1 MLELLFQG
9 LIEWLYGMILEVWEY
24 FFSAFTDV
32 LSVDF
37 DYLKVHI
44 PVIPEIMK
52 VMLAAGWALLLG
64 NLVFQAAKS
73 MMTGLGFEGEDP
85 KTLFTRSFVF
95 SFLLFAS
102 PQICRLGLDMTA
114 RIVELLDMVDV
125 SDVELVG
132 ESTFTGLA
140 ASWLLIIIVNLILM
154 FKVFRFL
161 LEIVERYLVL
171 AFLTICAPLAFG
183 VGGSKN
189 TADIFT
195 GWCRMFGS
203 MCFMMV
209 SNMICFKILLS
220 LLGSPPTGAD
230 IFLWIALVFGVVK
243 LARKVDAII
252 TRIGLN
258 PAITGDGLGG
268 RSLPG
273 ILAYTVMRTMVSQA
287 VRTAGIATGKTG
299 VAGGKGEGANT
310 NGSKP
315 HLGKSAAGAS
325 QRGAGGKSAKTAQQ
339 KSAPQSGT
347 AKTGQAWQP
356 AGRPITIIP
365 DDRED
370 AAMNGTAPMSGASA
384 VQGQSTGGEKSAER
398 KTSVPPGTTRSPS
411 VVKSSGSVVKHTAA
425 ASSTRSTAAQE
436 SRKSHTESAKA
447 SGGAAASHPGTAGK
461 GASVPKGGTG
471 MRTGVRPGTAGTAH
485 GAAERSTQ
493 SKAAG
498 AQPGTAGNAAS
509 TRITNVSRTTQ
520 VQSTRASAESSQ
532 QLQAGAEKAPCA
544 AGSGV
549 VKPVAS
555 RQGKSAA
562 NVPRFTQRP
571 ASVSGGASS
580 TAPAK
585 AGGSEQAKGSA
596 VPSGAATKAGTA
608 RQEARAPR
616 TSAAGGGF
624 AAKASMS
631 ATAAQE
637 GRTGRTPRQ
646 ASEQT
651 RRPATTTPARQE
663 ARAAHPA
670 GAKAERP
677 HKQPISATARQ
688 ESRLRTQNG
697 HTEKSAK
704 PVLRHGAA
712 GSAPVS
718 ARTPP
723 KDKPERAPRQGQKTD
738 AAEIKSV
745 EAKENTDARKEGAAN
760 ERTGE

>member
-9 LIEWLYGMILEVWEY
+9 LIEWLYGLILETWEY

-37 DYLKVHI
+37 DYLKAHI

-209 SNMICFKILLS
+209 SNMICFKLLLS
-220 LLGSPPTGAD
+220 LLGSPPTGTD

-287 VRTAGIATGKTG
+287 VRTAGIATGKSG
-299 VAGGKGEGANT
+299 GAGANANGGK
-310 NGSKP
+310 P
-315 HLGKSAAGAS
+315 HFGKSTAGAS
-325 QRGAGGKSAKTAQQ
+325 QRGAGVKGAKSQQQKTA
-339 KSAPQSGT
+339 PQNGT
-347 AKTGQAWQP
+347 AANGQNWQP
-356 AGRPITIIP
+356 AGRPVTIIP
-365 DDRED
+365 DDKED
-370 AAMNGTAPMSGASA
+370 AALNGTAQMTGAAA
-384 VQGQSTGGEKSAER
+384 VQKQSAGGEKGAER
-398 KTSVPPGTTRSPS
+398 KTSVPPGTTRAPS
-411 VVKSSGSVVKHTAA
+411 VVKHGGTTAKHTAA
-425 ASSTRSTAAQE
+425 GGSSTHSMASQERWHSDTANAP
-436 SRKSHTESAKA
+436 
-447 SGGAAASHPGTAGK
+447 GVAAASHPGTAGS
-461 GASVPKGGTG
+461 GASASCGGTG
-471 MRTGVRPGTAGTAH
+471 MRTGVRPGTAGTARGTASAAARGS
-485 GAAERSTQ
+485 GA
-493 SKAAG
+493 G
-498 AQPGTAGNAAS
+498 VQPGTAGTAAV
-509 TRITNVSRTTQ
+509 TRITNALRTTQ
-520 VQSTRASAESSQ
+520 VQTTRSSAESSQ
-532 QLQAGAEKAPCA
+532 QLRTGAEKATGA
-544 AGSGV
+544 VGGGSGV
-549 VKPVAS
+549 VKPVVPK
-555 RQGKSAA
+555 QGKPAA
-562 NVPRFTQRP
+562 NVSRFIQCTVSVASGMPRAAAERT
-571 ASVSGGASS
+571 GG
-580 TAPAK
+580 T
-585 AGGSEQAKGSA
+585 EQAKGSA
-596 VPSGAATKAGTA
+596 APTAREAPQGGVSPAAKADTA
-608 RQEARAPR
+608 RQETRVPR
-616 TSAAGGGF
+616 SSGVGGVF
-624 AAKASMS
+624 AAKAPVS
-631 ATAAQE
+631 ATA
-637 GRTGRTPRQ
+637 P
-646 ASEQT
+646 
-651 RRPATTTPARQE
+651 QE
-663 ARAAHPA
+663 ARAARSSRPTAEQTRKPA
-670 GAKAERP
+670 AASPAPQEKARP
-677 HKQPISATARQ
+677 SGTRPECAHKPTFPTAARQ
-688 ESRLRTQNG
+688 ESRLRTRDG
-697 HTEKSAK
+697 HSEKGIK
-704 PVLRHGAA
+704 PILRHGTA
-712 GSAPVS
+712 GSAPVP
-718 ARTPP
+718 ARTSQ
-723 KDKPERAPRQGQKTD
+723 KDKHERAPRQEKADD
-738 AAEIKSV
+738 A
-745 EAKENTDARKEGAAN
+745 EAKTTDKRKEDADDG
-760 ERTGE
+760 RTGE

>member
-9 LIEWLYGMILEVWEY
+9 LIEWLYSLILETWEY

-52 VMLAAGWALLLG
+52 IMLAAGWALLLG

-125 SDVELVG
+125 SNVELVG

-209 SNMICFKILLS
+209 SNMICFKMLLS

-299 VAGGKGEGANT
+299 VAGGKGEGAKA

-339 KSAPQSGT
+339 KSASQTGT
-347 AKTGQAWQP
+347 AKNGQAWQP

-370 AAMNGTAPMSGASA
+370 AALNGTPPMSGASA
-384 VQGQSTGGEKSAER
+384 AQGQSAGGEKGAER

-411 VVKSSGSVVKHTAA
+411 VVKNGGSVVKHTA

-447 SGGAAASHPGTAGK
+447 PGVAAASHPGTAGK
-461 GASVPKGGTG
+461 GASVPKSNTG
-471 MRTGVRPGTAGTAH
+471 MRTGARPGTAGTAH
-485 GAAERSTQ
+485 GAAERPTQ
-493 SKAAG
+493 GKSAG
-498 AQPGTAGNAAS
+498 VQPGTAGNAAS

-532 QLQAGAEKAPCA
+532 QLQAGAEKAPGM
-544 AGSGV
+544 AGNGV
-549 VKPVAS
+549 VKSVAS

-562 NVPRFTQRP
+562 NAPRFTQRP
-571 ASVSGGASS
+571 ASASGGVSS
-580 TAPAK
+580 AAPAK
-585 AGGSEQAKGSA
+585 TGGAEQAKGSTA
-596 VPSGAATKAGTA
+596 PSGVAVKAGTA

-616 TSAAGGGF
+616 TSSAGGGF
-624 AAKASMS
+624 APKASMS
-631 ATAAQE
+631 ATASQE
-637 GRTGRTPRQ
+637 GRTGRIPRQ
-646 ASEQT
+646 ASEQAHRT
-651 RRPATTTPARQE
+651 AATTPARQE

-704 PVLRHGAA
+704 PVLRHGVA

-718 ARTPP
+718 ARTSP
-723 KDKPERAPRQGQKTD
+723 KDKPKRAPRQGQKTD
-738 AAEIKSV
+738 TAEIKSV
-745 EAKENTDARKEGAAN
+745 ETKDNADARKEDAAN